1 MHRRKTLA
9 LLLTAIGLI
18 LTFVGPFVPGGI
30 HLVPAHPLGAGHVTT
45 LIAAPGG
52 EVFAGTQSGEVWR
65 LADGVWTREAVAL
78 GGQPV
83 TAMLGDPRRNPVGT
97 SAGLV
102 NAPQGTPPLDER
114 VGSLV
119 RTRDG
124 LLAGTARGVRRLV
137 EGRWDSPGPAANVYS
152 LFTRSS
158 AEGDWL
164 HAGTIGSG
172 VLSAPAGS
180 ADAPWQ
186 PNSLGLPEA
195 AKVFCFAATPGGRL
209 LAGTDA
215 GLFWQSRPGDTWRSL
230 SLGLE
235 GKRVLAL
242 DLAPAEERGGRQRLW
257 IGRALL
263 ADPGREWRRPGPG
276 GRGASG
282 RFGGEPAGCR
292 CELDRPPS
300 GSAAGQCRG
309 HLCLRTDPAR
319 RLGLDLARRGPV
331 AAGRRLADAAP
342 GRDPGGAGSD
352 LREPIDPVP
361 SDRSAAWS

>member
-242 DLAPAEERGGRQRLW
+242 YLAPAEGQGAGQRLW
-257 IGRALL
+257 IGADDGLYWLTLVESGDGLAPEGGAHL
-263 ADPGREWRRPGPG
+263 ADSAENQPGVGVSWIVPHRDRLLVSAGAIYAYGP
-276 GRGASG
+276 
-282 RFGGEPAGCR
+282 
-292 CELDRPPS
+292 
-300 GSAAGQCRG
+300 
-309 HLCLRTDPAR
+309 T
-319 RLGLDLARRGPV
+319 
-331 AAGRRLADAAP
+331 RLADWGWISLAGVLLLLVAGWLMP
-342 GRDPGGAGSD
+342 RPEEIPAGQGGT
-352 LREPIDPVP
+352 
-361 SDRSAAWS
+361 